1 MKKSILLWLLA
12 VAILAAG
19 CTGRVSDA
27 QQTTAATTKNTTA
40 AATAD
45 TQAEVETTA
54 APETTSPEET
64 QAQQTEPADTNDELD
79 DYMASLEAQAADI
92 KAALEQAQSQ
102 SEMNQKAHELYVLWD
117 DALNELWGKLQDSL
131 PEDEFDELLDEQI
144 QWIEDKENA
153 VEEAGKEVEGGSMY
167 PLITNTKAAETAV
180 IQRFITD
187 TPGSS
192 GGVDLL
198 WTEEHQRYI
207 MKENIQGGTP

>member
-1 MKKSILLWLLA
+1 MKKSILLWLLV

-19 CTGRVSDA
+19 CTGRVSDT
-27 QQTTAATTKNTTA
+27 QQTTAATTENTTA

-79 DYMASLEAQAADI
+79 EYMASLEAQAADI

-167 PLITNTKAAETAV
+167 PLITNSKAAE
-180 IQRFITD
+180 I
-187 TPGSS
+187 
-192 GGVDLL
+192 
-198 WTEEHQRYI
+198 TEERVYEFYELLKQ
-207 MKENIQGGTP
+207 Q

>member
-1 MKKSILLWLLA
+1 MKKSIFVLLLA
-12 VAILAAG
+12 AAILAAG

-27 QQTTAATTKNTTA
+27 LQATAAATENTTL

-64 QAQQTEPADTNDELD
+64 QAQQTEPADTNNELD
-79 DYMASLEAQAADI
+79 DYMASLEAKAADI

-102 SEMNQKAHELYVLWD
+102 AEMNQKAYELYVLWD
-117 DALNELWGKLQDSL
+117 DALNDLWGKLQDSL
-131 PEDEFDELLDEQI
+131 PEDEFDQLLDEQI

-167 PLITNTKAAETAV
+167 PLITNSKAAE
-180 IQRFITD
+180 I
-187 TPGSS
+187 
-192 GGVDLL
+192 
-198 WTEEHQRYI
+198 TEERVYDFYELLKQ
-207 MKENIQGGTP
+207 Q

>member
-27 QQTTAATTKNTTA
+27 QQTTAATTENTTA

-45 TQAEVETTA
+45 TQAEVETTT
-54 APETTSPEET
+54 APETTTPEET

-167 PLITNTKAAETAV
+167 PLITNSKAAE
-180 IQRFITD
+180 I
-187 TPGSS
+187 
-192 GGVDLL
+192 
-198 WTEEHQRYI
+198 TEERVYEFYELL
-207 MKENIQGGTP
+207 K

>member
-27 QQTTAATTKNTTA
+27 QQTTAATTENTTA

-64 QAQQTEPADTNDELD
+64 QAQQTEPEDTNDELD
-79 DYMASLEAQAADI
+79 EYMASLEAQAADI

-167 PLITNTKAAETAV
+167 PLITNSKAAE
-180 IQRFITD
+180 I
-187 TPGSS
+187 
-192 GGVDLL
+192 
-198 WTEEHQRYI
+198 TEERVYEFYELLKQ
-207 MKENIQGGTP
+207 Q

>member
-1 MKKSILLWLLA
+1 MKKSILLWLLV

-27 QQTTAATTKNTTA
+27 QQTTAATTENTTA

-64 QAQQTEPADTNDELD
+64 QAQQTEPEDTNDELD
-79 DYMASLEAQAADI
+79 EYMASLEAQAADI

-167 PLITNTKAAETAV
+167 PLITNSEAAE
-180 IQRFITD
+180 I
-187 TPGSS
+187 
-192 GGVDLL
+192 
-198 WTEEHQRYI
+198 TEERVYEFYELLKQ
-207 MKENIQGGTP
+207 Q

>member
-1 MKKSILLWLLA
+1 MKKSILLWLLV

-19 CTGRVSDA
+19 CTGRVADA
-27 QQTTAATTKNTTA
+27 QQTTAATTENTTA

-79 DYMASLEAQAADI
+79 EYMASLEAQAADI

-167 PLITNTKAAETAV
+167 PLITNSKAAE
-180 IQRFITD
+180 I
-187 TPGSS
+187 
-192 GGVDLL
+192 
-198 WTEEHQRYI
+198 TEERVYEFYELLKQ
-207 MKENIQGGTP
+207 Q

>member
-27 QQTTAATTKNTTA
+27 QQTTAATTENTTA

-131 PEDEFDELLDEQI
+131 PEDEFGALLDEQL

-167 PLITNTKAAETAV
+167 PLITNTKAAE
-180 IQRFITD
+180 I
-187 TPGSS
+187 
-192 GGVDLL
+192 
-198 WTEEHQRYI
+198 TEERVY
-207 MKENIQGGTP
+207 EFYELLIQQ

>member
-27 QQTTAATTKNTTA
+27 QQTTAATTENTTA

-54 APETTSPEET
+54 APETTTPEET

-92 KAALEQAQSQ
+92 RAALEQAQSQ

-167 PLITNTKAAETAV
+167 PLITNTKAAD
-180 IQRFITD
+180 I
-187 TPGSS
+187 
-192 GGVDLL
+192 
-198 WTEEHQRYI
+198 TEERVYEFYELLKQ
-207 MKENIQGGTP
+207 Q

>member
-167 PLITNTKAAETAV
+167 PLITNSKAAE
-180 IQRFITD
+180 I
-187 TPGSS
+187 
-192 GGVDLL
+192 
-198 WTEEHQRYI
+198 TEERVYEFYELLKQ
-207 MKENIQGGTP
+207 Q

>member
-27 QQTTAATTKNTTA
+27 QQTTAATTENTTA

-167 PLITNTKAAETAV
+167 PLITNSKAAE
-180 IQRFITD
+180 I
-187 TPGSS
+187 
-192 GGVDLL
+192 
-198 WTEEHQRYI
+198 TEERVYEFCELLKQ
-207 MKENIQGGTP
+207 Q

>member
-54 APETTSPEET
+54 APETTTPEET

-167 PLITNTKAAETAV
+167 PLITNSKAAE
-180 IQRFITD
+180 I
-187 TPGSS
+187 
-192 GGVDLL
+192 
-198 WTEEHQRYI
+198 TEERVYEFYELLKQ
-207 MKENIQGGTP
+207 Q

>member
-27 QQTTAATTKNTTA
+27 QQTTAATTENTTA

-45 TQAEVETTA
+45 TQAEVETTT
-54 APETTSPEET
+54 APETTTPEET

-167 PLITNTKAAETAV
+167 PLITNSEAAE
-180 IQRFITD
+180 I
-187 TPGSS
+187 
-192 GGVDLL
+192 
-198 WTEEHQRYI
+198 TEERVYEFYELLKQ
-207 MKENIQGGTP
+207 Q

>member
-27 QQTTAATTKNTTA
+27 QQTTAATTENTTA

-54 APETTSPEET
+54 APETTTPEET

-167 PLITNTKAAETAV
+167 PLITNSKAAE
-180 IQRFITD
+180 I
-187 TPGSS
+187 
-192 GGVDLL
+192 
-198 WTEEHQRYI
+198 TEERVYEFYELLKQ
-207 MKENIQGGTP
+207 Q

>member
-1 MKKSILLWLLA
+1 M
-12 VAILAAG
+12 
-19 CTGRVSDA
+19 
-27 QQTTAATTKNTTA
+27 
-40 AATAD
+40 
-45 TQAEVETTA
+45 
-54 APETTSPEET
+54 
-64 QAQQTEPADTNDELD
+64 D

-167 PLITNTKAAETAV
+167 PLITNSKAAE
-180 IQRFITD
+180 I
-187 TPGSS
+187 
-192 GGVDLL
+192 
-198 WTEEHQRYI
+198 TEERVYEFYELLKQ
-207 MKENIQGGTP
+207 Q

>member
-27 QQTTAATTKNTTA
+27 QQTTAATTENTTA

-54 APETTSPEET
+54 APETTTPEET

-79 DYMASLEAQAADI
+79 EYMASLEAQAADI

-167 PLITNTKAAETAV
+167 PLITNTKAAD
-180 IQRFITD
+180 I
-187 TPGSS
+187 
-192 GGVDLL
+192 
-198 WTEEHQRYI
+198 TEERVYEFYELLKQ
-207 MKENIQGGTP
+207 Q

>member
-167 PLITNTKAAETAV
+167 PLITNTKAAE
-180 IQRFITD
+180 I
-187 TPGSS
+187 
-192 GGVDLL
+192 
-198 WTEEHQRYI
+198 TEERVYEFYELLKQ
-207 MKENIQGGTP
+207 Q

>member
-27 QQTTAATTKNTTA
+27 QQTTAATTENTTA

-54 APETTSPEET
+54 APETTSPEEP

-167 PLITNTKAAETAV
+167 PLITNSKAAE
-180 IQRFITD
+180 I
-187 TPGSS
+187 
-192 GGVDLL
+192 
-198 WTEEHQRYI
+198 TEERVYEFYELLKQ
-207 MKENIQGGTP
+207 Q

>member
-27 QQTTAATTKNTTA
+27 QQTTAATTENTTA

-45 TQAEVETTA
+45 TQAEMETTA

-131 PEDEFDELLDEQI
+131 PEDEFDKLLDEQI

-167 PLITNTKAAETAV
+167 PLITNSKAAE
-180 IQRFITD
+180 I
-187 TPGSS
+187 
-192 GGVDLL
+192 
-198 WTEEHQRYI
+198 TEERVYEFYELLKQ
-207 MKENIQGGTP
+207 Q

>member
-27 QQTTAATTKNTTA
+27 QQTTAATTENTTA

-167 PLITNTKAAETAV
+167 PLITNSKAAE
-180 IQRFITD
+180 I
-187 TPGSS
+187 
-192 GGVDLL
+192 
-198 WTEEHQRYI
+198 TEERVYEFYELLKQ
-207 MKENIQGGTP
+207 Q

>member
-1 MKKSILLWLLA
+1 MKKSILLWLLV

-19 CTGRVSDA
+19 CTGRVSDD
-27 QQTTAATTKNTTA
+27 QQTTAATTENTTA

-79 DYMASLEAQAADI
+79 EYMASLEAQAADI

-167 PLITNTKAAETAV
+167 PLITNSEAAE
-180 IQRFITD
+180 I
-187 TPGSS
+187 
-192 GGVDLL
+192 
-198 WTEEHQRYI
+198 TEERVYEFYELLKQ
-207 MKENIQGGTP
+207 Q

>member
-27 QQTTAATTKNTTA
+27 QQTTAATTENTTA

-167 PLITNTKAAETAV
+167 PLITNTKAAE
-180 IQRFITD
+180 I
-187 TPGSS
+187 
-192 GGVDLL
+192 
-198 WTEEHQRYI
+198 TEERVYEFYELLKQ
-207 MKENIQGGTP
+207 Q

>member
-1 MKKSILLWLLA
+1 MKKSILLWLLV

-19 CTGRVSDA
+19 CTGRVSDD
-27 QQTTAATTKNTTA
+27 QQTTAATTENTTA

-79 DYMASLEAQAADI
+79 EYMASLEAQAADI

-153 VEEAGKEVEGGSMY
+153 VEEAGKDVEGGSMY
-167 PLITNTKAAETAV
+167 PLITNSEAAE
-180 IQRFITD
+180 I
-187 TPGSS
+187 
-192 GGVDLL
+192 
-198 WTEEHQRYI
+198 TEERVYEFYELLKQ
-207 MKENIQGGTP
+207 Q

>member
-27 QQTTAATTKNTTA
+27 QQTTAATTENTTA

-64 QAQQTEPADTNDELD
+64 QAQQTEPEDTNDELD
-79 DYMASLEAQAADI
+79 EYMASLEAQAADI

-167 PLITNTKAAETAV
+167 PLITNTKAAD
-180 IQRFITD
+180 I
-187 TPGSS
+187 
-192 GGVDLL
+192 
-198 WTEEHQRYI
+198 TEERVYEFYELLKQ
-207 MKENIQGGTP
+207 Q

>member
-27 QQTTAATTKNTTA
+27 QQTTAATTENTTA

-54 APETTSPEET
+54 APETTTPEET

-79 DYMASLEAQAADI
+79 EYMASLEAQAADI

-167 PLITNTKAAETAV
+167 PLITNSEAAE
-180 IQRFITD
+180 I
-187 TPGSS
+187 
-192 GGVDLL
+192 
-198 WTEEHQRYI
+198 TEERVYEFYELLKQ
-207 MKENIQGGTP
+207 Q

>member
-27 QQTTAATTKNTTA
+27 QQTTAATTENTTA

-64 QAQQTEPADTNDELD
+64 QAQQTEPEDTNDELD
-79 DYMASLEAQAADI
+79 EYMASLEAQAADI

-167 PLITNTKAAETAV
+167 PLITNSEAAE
-180 IQRFITD
+180 I
-187 TPGSS
+187 
-192 GGVDLL
+192 
-198 WTEEHQRYI
+198 TEERVYEFYELLKQ
-207 MKENIQGGTP
+207 Q

>member
-27 QQTTAATTKNTTA
+27 QQTTAATTENTTA

-79 DYMASLEAQAADI
+79 EYMASLEAQAADI

-167 PLITNTKAAETAV
+167 PLITNSKAAE
-180 IQRFITD
+180 I
-187 TPGSS
+187 
-192 GGVDLL
+192 
-198 WTEEHQRYI
+198 TEERVYEFYELLKQ
-207 MKENIQGGTP
+207 Q